1 MLRHRFLMGHPPF
14 PGPHPHSPFQKGD
27 MKYVILD
34 LLKEKPQY
42 GYEIIRALEEQS
54 HGFYRPSAGAVY
66 PTLQMLE
73 EMGHA
78 SSTDRDGKKVYAITN
93 EGRRFLEEHS
103 DWADEIKDHM
113 SRHWNRKNYRSINGI
128 MDEFSALVESVGY
141 RISQAEPEKL
151 ERIRKVVAN
160 TRKEI
165 EAILK
170 E

>member
-1 MLRHRFLMGHPPF
+1 MLRHRFLRSHPPF
-14 PGPHPHSPFQKGD
+14 PGHHPRSPFQKGD

-42 GYEIIRALEEQS
+42 GYEIIRALEAQS

-78 SSTDRDGKKVYAITN
+78 SSTDREGKKVYAITD
-93 EGRRFLEEHS
+93 EGRRFLEENS
-103 DWADEIKDHM
+103 DWADEIRNCMCH
-113 SRHWNRKNYRSINGI
+113 HWNTKNFAAIGGI
-128 MDEFSALVESVGY
+128 MDEFSNLMESVGTK
-141 RISQAEPEKL
+141 ISQAEPEKL
-151 ERIRKVVAN
+151 TRIREVVSR
-160 TRKEI
+160 TRQEI